1 MKSLFEAIGYRI
13 GKTAA
18 KAKSIFD
25 LVGGDEEES
34 RRAEIQLGR
43 DLEAAMLM
51 RVQLV
56 EENPATKFTKDIG
69 RWLADNVPEK
79 KIPFTFR
86 ITAERELNS
95 CALPG
100 GPVFVS
106 LPLLEACRG
115 ARDEIAFI
123 LAHEMA
129 HIILRHAVDR
139 IVRDS
144 VFALLLQQSA
154 GRSAASAWLGKV
166 GQQTLSRAYSR
177 ENELEADSFALS
189 LIRTCG
195 GDELAGE
202 HLLEKLAQEL
212 SDQSVITM
220 GEYFATHPP
229 LIERIAHLQSR
240 RSV

>member
-1 MKSLFEAIGYRI
+1 MKSLFEAIGYRV

-18 KAKSIFD
+18 KARSLFD

-34 RRAEIQLGR
+34 RRAEIRLGR

-51 RVQLV
+51 RVQLAR
-56 EENPATKFTKDIG
+56 ENSTTAFAKDIG
-69 RWLADNVPEK
+69 LWLADNVAEK

-86 ITAERELNS
+86 ITAERELNA

-106 LPLLEACRG
+106 LPLLEACQG
-115 ARDEIAFI
+115 NRDEIAFI

-144 VFALLLQQSA
+144 LFSLLLQQSA
-154 GRSAASAWLGKV
+154 GRSAAGAWLGKV
-166 GQQTLSRAYSR
+166 GQQALSRAYSR
-177 ENELEADSFALS
+177 ENELEADSFAVS
-189 LIRTCG
+189 LLRTCG
-195 GDELAGE
+195 GDESAAG
-202 HLLEKLAQEL
+202 HLLEKLACGW
-212 SDQSVITM
+212 SGPSVSPM
-220 GEYFATHPP
+220 GDYFATHPP
-229 LIERIAHLQSR
+229 LAERIARLQAR
-240 RSV
+240 RPV

>member
-1 MKSLFEAIGYRI
+1 MKSLFEAIGYRV
-13 GKTAA
+13 GMAAA
-18 KAKSIFD
+18 KAKNIFD
-25 LVGGDEEES
+25 LYGGDDEES

-51 RVQLV
+51 RVQLA
-56 EENPATKFTKDIG
+56 EENPATRFAKDIG
-69 RWLADNVPEK
+69 LWLADHVREK
-79 KIPFTFR
+79 RIPFNFR
-86 ITAERELNS
+86 VTTEQELS
-95 CALPG
+95 SYALPG
-100 GPVFVS
+100 GPVFLS

-115 ARDEIAFI
+115 ERDEIAFI
-123 LAHEMA
+123 FAHEMA
-129 HIILRHAVDR
+129 HIILRHALDR

-144 VFALLLQQSA
+144 VFSLLLQQTA

-202 HLLEKLAQEL
+202 HLLAKLAQGL
-212 SDQSVITM
+212 PNQSVITL

-229 LIERIAHLQSR
+229 LPERIAHLQSKR
-240 RSV
+240 LG

>member
-1 MKSLFEAIGYRI
+1 MKSLFETIGYRI

-18 KAKSIFD
+18 KARNLFD
-25 LVGGDEEES
+25 LVGGDAAES

-43 DLEAAMLM
+43 DLEAATLL
-51 RVQLV
+51 RVPLAG
-56 EENPATKFTKDIG
+56 ESPTTRFARDIG
-69 RWLADNVPEK
+69 LWLADNVQENR
-79 KIPFTFR
+79 IPFTIR
-86 ITAERELNS
+86 ITAEQEWNAY
-95 CALPG
+95 ALPG

-106 LPLLEACRG
+106 LPLLEVCRG

-144 VFALLLQQSA
+144 VFSLLLQRSA

-195 GDELAGE
+195 GDELAG
-202 HLLEKLAQEL
+202 LQVLEKLAQG
-212 SDQSVITM
+212 SAHQSMIPM
-220 GEYFATHPP
+220 GEYLATHPP
-229 LIERIAHLQSR
+229 LAERMANLQSNR
-240 RSV
+240 PA